1 MGETVWVCWRK
12 GGGWREG
19 VSVIT
24 PEGKYYEV
32 EGFRDRE
39 GVEEIR
45 RLVDE

>member
-1 MGETVWVCWRK
+1 VCWRT

-24 PEGKYYEV
+24 PDGKYYEA

-39 GVEEIR
+39 EIEEIR